1 MKTQSIIRTAG
12 LSSASY
18 NRIVEDYFVKYC
30 DLWSGTQMHLQ
41 LLLTDKALQNWF
53 SRQVA
58 QAEAN
63 YLNLVARHP
72 NLKQP
77 AALNLL
83 HGQLH
88 GIFSKYAKSILQPAG
103 KTARRIDHIE
113 ILTLLN

>member
-30 DLWSGTQMHLQ
+30 DLRSSTQMHLQ
-41 LLLTDKALQNWF
+41 LLLTDKAVQSWYL
-53 SRQVA
+53 RQVEI
-58 QAEAN
+58 AEAN
-63 YLNLVARHP
+63 YLNLIARHP
-72 NLKQP
+72 LLKKTV
-77 AALNLL
+77 ALNLL

-88 GIFSKYAKSILQPAG
+88 GIFSKYAKSILNPVRHKISRAN
-103 KTARRIDHIE
+103 HIE

>member
-30 DLWSGTQMHLQ
+30 DLRSSTQMHLQ
-41 LLLTDKALQNWF
+41 LLLTDKALQSWF

-63 YLNLVARHP
+63 YINLVARHP
-72 NLKQP
+72 ALKQP
-77 AALNLL
+77 VALNLL

-88 GIFSKYAKSILQPAG
+88 GIFSKYAKSILNPVRHKIRQAN
-103 KTARRIDHIE
+103 HVE